1 MKTLEEN
8 ESNKSSMVGR
18 IIYRPN
24 LAEQEIFFEI
34 LPLFFPR
41 VIIVFFSFRTI
52 TRVREPDPS
61 VTRPN

>member
-1 MKTLEEN
+1 
-8 ESNKSSMVGR
+8 MVGR

-41 VIIVFFSFRTI
+41 LIIVFFSFRTI

>member
-24 LAEQEIFFEI
+24 LAEQEIFFRNITTI
-34 LPLFFPR
+34 LSARDHSVLQLPYDNPR
-41 VIIVFFSFRTI
+41 
-52 TRVREPDPS
+52 TRAGS
-61 VTRPN
+61 VCNSS

>member
-1 MKTLEEN
+1 MNQTKAVWWEEL
-8 ESNKSSMVGR
+8 SIVPILQSKR
-18 IIYRPN
+18 F
-24 LAEQEIFFEI
+24 FFEI

>member
-1 MKTLEEN
+1 
-8 ESNKSSMVGR
+8 MVGR
-18 IIYRPN
+18 TIYRPN

-34 LPLFFPR
+34 LPLFVPR